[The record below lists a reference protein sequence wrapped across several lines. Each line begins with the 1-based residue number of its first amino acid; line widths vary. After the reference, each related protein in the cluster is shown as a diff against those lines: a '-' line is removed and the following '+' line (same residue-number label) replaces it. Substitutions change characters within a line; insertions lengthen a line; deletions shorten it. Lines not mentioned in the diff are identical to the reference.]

1 MSGKGWGKHFGKSS
15 TKKKDK
21 EHSDKDKHETP
32 KNSRSSSK
40 GGTHGSKKQP
50 SGSSSSYDDPPVYMN
65 PITVTT
71 TATGT
76 AKVCN
81 FTL

>member
-1 MSGKGWGKHFGKSS
+1 MSSGKGWGKAFGRNS
-15 TKKKDK
+15 KKKDK
-21 EHSDKDKHETP
+21 EHSDKDKHGAP
-32 KNSRSSSK
+32 KNSK
-40 GGTHGSKKQP
+40 GGTGHGSKKQP
-50 SGSSSSYDDPPVYMN
+50 SGSSSSHEDFAAHIN